1 MLNIVDTKTASKV
14 LVSSRISGLV
24 KNSTE
29 VKLAL
34 MTTEESVNMLAHAS
48 GLDAQ
53 EIPAEL
59 VEVAGLCGRLPLC
72 LNIAAQIIGGQW
84 QTLPCSCKCAS
95 QYTVCRLRCR
105 LDGGTAAEYARGDL
119 PIHGRCSRQCELD
132 CAGFYHRGIADFH
145 HRQGLAEDKRCVPRF
160 R

>member
-1 MLNIVDTKTASKV
+1 MLNIVDTKTASKM

-34 MTTEESVNMLAHAS
+34 MTTEESVNMLAHGS

-72 LNIAAQIIGGQW
+72 LNIAAQIIAGQW
-84 QTLPCSCKCAS
+84 
-95 QYTVCRLRCR
+95 
-105 LDGGTAAEYARGDL
+105 
-119 PIHGRCSRQCELD
+119 
-132 CAGFYHRGIADFH
+132 
-145 HRQGLAEDKRCVPRF
+145 
-160 R
+160 

>member
-1 MLNIVDTKTASKV
+1 MCDCCRCFTCLSQALSVVRCSCWDAEHFHMLNIVDTKTASKV

-34 MTTEESVNMLAHAS
+34 MTTEESVNMLAHGS

-72 LNIAAQIIGGQW
+72 LNIAAQIIAGQW
-84 QTLPCSCKCAS
+84 
-95 QYTVCRLRCR
+95 
-105 LDGGTAAEYARGDL
+105 
-119 PIHGRCSRQCELD
+119 
-132 CAGFYHRGIADFH
+132 
-145 HRQGLAEDKRCVPRF
+145 
-160 R
+160 